1 MIPQTTVQEIL
12 ETAKIED
19 VVGDFVNLKRR
30 GVNLI
35 GLCPFH
41 NEKTP
46 SFTVSPTKNICK
58 CFGCGKGGPPAQ
70 FLMEHENF
78 TFPEALRYLAKKYNI
93 EIVEKELS
101 PEARQAIMH
110 QDSLFIVNQFAAK
123 FYKDQM
129 KTPTGKSVAMAY
141 FKERGFREAT
151 IEKFDLGYAPAT
163 KDALTSNAV
172 SQGYNMDMLRQL
184 GLTTK
189 YDSDFFRDRV
199 MFTIHNLSGKPIAF
213 GGRTLQ
219 KDKKIPKYINSPETE
234 IYVKNKV
241 LYGAYFAKQAI
252 RKLDECILVEGYTDV
267 ISLHQAGI
275 ENVVASSG
283 TSLTVGQIS
292 LIKRYTP
299 NIKILYDGDAAGI
312 KAALRGLDLVLEQ
325 DMNVKVVLLPEGED
339 PDSYVQ
345 KLGSTAFT
353 EFLDQNA
360 KDFIFFKTSLLIEEA
375 AGDPIK
381 KTLLIK
387 DIVSSIARIP
397 DPIKRSLYVKE
408 CATLMEIEEKLLIAE
423 VNRAMAGRAKR
434 QKIERERPRQRPIS
448 MMRPLPKGEDAP
460 FPTAE
465 QEQRQAR
472 GEAAPSQTKPVS
484 SDEFQ
489 ELDIIR
495 ILITLGHNIFDKE
508 EDLTVAE
515 YVLSNLEDLLDSFD
529 NPLYKKVINI
539 AFDRLVNEE
548 TLDTSFFLHH
558 EDEKVRQLA
567 LNVTSS
573 PYEYSP
579 GWEERDILLRSQK
592 MPEFNFSK
600 DSTDSLLRFTY
611 KKAIKMR
618 NESKE
623 QIKTAVNNEEVE
635 KRIKIYMKF
644 NQACVEISEKLKM
657 VIPPS

>member
-1 MIPQTTVQEIL
+1 LIPQVTVQEIL

-19 VVGDFVNLKRR
+19 VVSDFVNLKRR
-30 GVNLI
+30 GVNMI

-123 FYKDQM
+123 FYKDQLQ
-129 KTPTGKSVAMAY
+129 TSTGKSVAMSY

-172 SQGYNMDMLRQL
+172 SQGYNIDLLRKL

-234 IYVKNKV
+234 VYVKNKV

-267 ISLHQAGI
+267 ISLHQSGI

-283 TSLTVGQIS
+283 TSLTVGQIN

-353 EFLDQNA
+353 EFIDKNA
-360 KDFIFFKTSLLIEEA
+360 KDFIFFKTSLLIEAA

-408 CATLMEIEEKLLIAE
+408 CATLMQIEEKLLIVE
-423 VNRAMAGRAKR
+423 VNRALGGRAKR
-434 QKIERERPRQRPIS
+434 EKIERERPDQRPIS
-448 MMRPLPKGEDAP
+448 TMRPLPRAEDEP
-460 FPTAE
+460 
-465 QEQRQAR
+465 QGQQHSR
-472 GEAAPSQTKPVS
+472 GEAAPSQTKPIS

-489 ELDIIR
+489 EQDIVR
-495 ILITLGHNIFDKE
+495 IIITLGHNIFDQE
-508 EDLTVAE
+508 EDLSVAE
-515 YVLSNLEDLLDSFD
+515 YVLSNLEDVLENFK
-529 NPLYKKVINI
+529 NPLYKQVVNI
-539 AFDRLVNEE
+539 AFDRLINEE
-548 TLDTSFFLHH
+548 KLDANFFLHH
-558 EDEKVRQLA
+558 PDEKVRQLA

-573 PYEYSP
+573 PYDYSP

-592 MPEFNFSK
+592 MPELNFTN
-600 DSTDSLLRFTY
+600 DSMQSLLRF
-611 KKAIKMR
+611 
-618 NESKE
+618 
-623 QIKTAVNNEEVE
+623 
-635 KRIKIYMKF
+635 
-644 NQACVEISEKLKM
+644 KLKKIIRM
-657 VIPPS
+657 CEENQERLKEEKDTDKLMTLLQVQQRLLETRNKVAAELNTVVL

>member
-1 MIPQTTVQEIL
+1 MIPQATVQEIL
-12 ETAKIED
+12 ETAKIEE

-110 QDSLFIVNQFAAK
+110 QDSLYIVNQFAEK
-123 FYKDQM
+123 YYKEQLQ
-129 KTPTGKSVAMAY
+129 TPIGKNVAVSY

-151 IEKFDLGYAPAT
+151 MEKFGLGYAPAI
-163 KDALTSNAV
+163 KDSFTSKAV
-172 SQGYNMDMLRQL
+172 SSGYNLDLLRQL

-189 YDSDFFRDRV
+189 FDRDFFRDRV

-213 GGRTLQ
+213 AGRTLK

-252 RKLDECILVEGYTDV
+252 RKQDECILVEGYTDV
-267 ISLHQAGI
+267 ISLHQAGV

-283 TSLTVGQIS
+283 TSLTVGQIN
-292 LIKRYTP
+292 LIKRYSP

-345 KLGSTAFT
+345 QLGSTAFKAYI
-353 EFLDQNA
+353 EANA
-360 KDFIFFKTSLLIEEA
+360 KYFIFFKTSLLIEEA

-408 CATLMEIEEKLLIAE
+408 CAGLMEIEEKLLVAE
-423 VNRAMAGRAKR
+423 VNRAMGGRAKR
-434 QKIERERPRQRPIS
+434 QKIERKIGERKPASVLRPVADETPSSGEVAPSDSKSQR
-448 MMRPLPKGEDAP
+448 GDA
-460 FPTAE
+460 F
-465 QEQRQAR
+465 QEQ
-472 GEAAPSQTKPVS
+472 
-484 SDEFQ
+484 
-489 ELDIIR
+489 DIVR
-495 ILITLGHNIFDKE
+495 IIVTLGHHIFDE
-508 EDLTVAE
+508 EEKISVAE
-515 YVLSNLEDLLDSFD
+515 YVLSNIEDVLDQFD
-529 NPLYKKVINI
+529 NTLYKKVIDI
-539 AFDRLVNEE
+539 TFDRIINEHP
-548 TLDTSFFLHH
+548 LDTNFFLNH
-558 EDEKVRQLA
+558 ESEDIRQLS
-567 LNVTSS
+567 LNLMTS
-573 PYEYSP
+573 PHEYSP
-579 GWEERDILLRSQK
+579 GWDEREIFLRSQK
-592 MPEFNFSK
+592 MPEENFTR
-600 DSTDSLLRFTY
+600 DSIQSLKRFKLRKIMRMCKENQEQLKAATDMS
-611 KKAIKMR
+611 
-618 NESKE
+618 E
-623 QIKTAVNNEEVE
+623 QIRLLQIQQKLVTVRNVLAEELNTV
-635 KRIKIYMKF
+635 
-644 NQACVEISEKLKM
+644 VL
-657 VIPPS
+657 

>member
-1 MIPQTTVQEIL
+1 MIPQATVQEIL
-12 ETAKIED
+12 ETAKIEE

-110 QDSLFIVNQFAAK
+110 QDSLYIVNQFAEK
-123 FYKDQM
+123 YYKEQLQ
-129 KTPTGKSVAMAY
+129 TPIGKNVAVSY

-151 IEKFDLGYAPAT
+151 MEKFGLGYAPAV
-163 KDALTSNAV
+163 KDSFTSKAV
-172 SQGYNMDMLRQL
+172 SSGYNLDLLRQL

-189 YDSDFFRDRV
+189 FDRDFFRDRV

-213 GGRTLQ
+213 AGRTLK

-252 RKLDECILVEGYTDV
+252 RKQDECILVEGYTDV
-267 ISLHQAGI
+267 ISLHQAGV

-283 TSLTVGQIS
+283 TSLTVGQIN
-292 LIKRYTP
+292 LIKRYSP

-345 KLGSTAFT
+345 QLGSTAFKAYI
-353 EFLDQNA
+353 EANA

-408 CATLMEIEEKLLIAE
+408 CAGLMEIEEKLLVAE
-423 VNRAMAGRAKR
+423 VNRAMGGRAKR
-434 QKIERERPRQRPIS
+434 QKIERKIGERKPASVLRPVADETPSSGEVAPSDSKSQR
-448 MMRPLPKGEDAP
+448 GDA
-460 FPTAE
+460 F
-465 QEQRQAR
+465 QEQ
-472 GEAAPSQTKPVS
+472 
-484 SDEFQ
+484 
-489 ELDIIR
+489 DIVR
-495 ILITLGHNIFDKE
+495 IIITLGHHIFDE
-508 EDLTVAE
+508 EEKISVSE
-515 YVLSNLEDLLDSFD
+515 YVLSNIEDVLDQFD
-529 NPLYKKVINI
+529 NTLYKKVIDI
-539 AFDRLVNEE
+539 TFDRIINEHP
-548 TLDTSFFLHH
+548 LDTNFFLNH
-558 EDEKVRQLA
+558 ESEDIRQLS
-567 LNVTSS
+567 LNLMTS
-573 PYEYSP
+573 PHEYSP
-579 GWEERDILLRSQK
+579 GWDEREIFLRSQK
-592 MPEFNFSK
+592 MPEENFTR
-600 DSTDSLLRFTY
+600 DSIQSLKRFKLRKIMRMCKENQEQLKAATDMS
-611 KKAIKMR
+611 
-618 NESKE
+618 E
-623 QIKTAVNNEEVE
+623 QIRLLQIQQKLVTVRNVLAEELNTV
-635 KRIKIYMKF
+635 
-644 NQACVEISEKLKM
+644 VL
-657 VIPPS
+657 